1 MVSIEKE
8 GDYCYHKSTNWYLN
22 NLRFQKIF
30 QENTVM
36 LLMNR
41 QSPWQSEH
49 WINQHENHSPTKI
62 KPKHHCRPLFVVL
75 GSYSLNPIGWLFC
88 FAIRSSIRPN
98 IFLFRKFKRKLEQN
112 LKNWKHQLKWCGIN
126 GNICE
131 SIFFFVDF
139 LQEVVQTFSNQMDKF
154 FDWRWI
160 VGFMVLIEILRARF
174 YNKISSKVSIKS
186 TFYRSFAKIQLTN
199 WPSKKLTTKKFCP
212 IIKSHVTLIHR
223 NS

>member
-1 MVSIEKE
+1 MVFKQLKISKDFSRKYCYASDESSITLTIWTLNKPTWKPQSNKNQTETSLSATFCSTRQLLTQPNWLALLFRHSIINPTKHIFISKIQKKTRAKFKELKTSIEMRWNK
-8 GDYCYHKSTNWYLN
+8 
-22 NLRFQKIF
+22 
-30 QENTVM
+30 
-36 LLMNR
+36 
-41 QSPWQSEH
+41 
-49 WINQHENHSPTKI
+49 
-62 KPKHHCRPLFVVL
+62 
-75 GSYSLNPIGWLFC
+75 
-88 FAIRSSIRPN
+88 
-98 IFLFRKFKRKLEQN
+98 
-112 LKNWKHQLKWCGIN
+112 WKHLRIN
-126 GNICE
+126 
-131 SIFFFVDF
+131 FFFVDF